1 MMNPKKVL
9 TFILISLFMLLL
21 LSIIFPSEG
30 IKVGDSF
37 TIKFLTI
44 EDIINPPE
52 QAKIDISEII
62 NGTDIEDNVDTLN
75 IDSLT
80 VLKEKKNVDSV
91 MVDSQYIY
99 YKPMPVKIDSV
110 VRYIEFPDK
119 THSSLDK
126 FFAVLANIKNEKRI
140 VRIMHYGDSQIE
152 TDRISDYFRYKL
164 QMQFGGVGPGIVPA
178 VKAFDFKSP
187 MIQTVSGDWKR
198 YTVYGRRDTT
208 VKHNRYGMAGN
219 FARFTPIINDTV
231 PDSLKNIISNKDLM
245 PHKLIYY
252 ASIDIIQSPYSFKPS
267 KKFKRCKMFYGYN
280 ETAVNLKTYSDGE
293 LIDESILPP
302 SNDYKTKTWNFTQT
316 PKDLKFEFE
325 AEDSPDI
332 YGFSLE
338 GYSGINVDNIAMRG
352 SGGLFFTKMDLN
364 MLSRM
369 YKQLNTKLLIL
380 QFGGNTVPNIRK
392 SYAYYRKAFS
402 RQIRTLKKI
411 APDITILVIGLADMS
426 KKEGDTYVSY
436 PNIPLIRDALKQA
449 SFENDCAYW
458 DMYEAMGGENSMP
471 SWVFY
476 DPPLAEKDFT
486 HFTPKGARYIAK
498 MFYNA
503 FMFEYNRYLKKNNK

>member
-1 MMNPKKVL
+1 MNPKKIL
-9 TFILISLFMLLL
+9 TFVFSVFFILLL
-21 LSIIFPSEG
+21 LSIVFPTEG
-30 IKVGDSF
+30 IKIGNSF
-37 TIKFLTI
+37 TLKFITI

-52 QAKIDISEII
+52 QKKVDISEII
-62 NGTDIEDNVDTLN
+62 NGTDIEDENDTLIQEEKEIPEIKKN
-75 IDSLT
+75 IDS
-80 VLKEKKNVDSV
+80 V
-91 MVDSQYIY
+91 MIDSQYVY

-119 THSSLDK
+119 SHSSLDK
-126 FFAVLANIKNEKRI
+126 FFAILANIKNQKKI

-164 QMQFGGVGPGIVPA
+164 QTQFGGVGPGIVPA

-187 MIQTVSGDWKR
+187 MIQSISGDWKR
-198 YTVYGRRDTT
+198 YTIYGKRDTT
-208 VKHNRYGMAGN
+208 VKHRRYGMTGN

-231 PDSLKNIISNKDLM
+231 PDSVKNIITNPEIIPRKQ
-245 PHKLIYY
+245 LIHY
-252 ASIDIIQSPYSFKPS
+252 ASIDIMQSPYSFKPT
-267 KKFKRCKMFYGYN
+267 KKYKCCRMYYGYN
-280 ETAVNLKTYSDGE
+280 KSEVKVKTYSDGE
-293 LIDESILPP
+293 LIDESTLPP
-302 SNDYKTKTWNFTQT
+302 SDDYRIKTWNFTET
-316 PKDLKFEFE
+316 PQDLKFEFE

-369 YKQLNTKLLIL
+369 YRQLNTKLLIL
-380 QFGGNTVPNIRK
+380 QFGGNTVPNVREN
-392 SYAYYRKAFS
+392 YDYYRRAFS
-402 RQIRTLKKI
+402 RQLRTLKRI
-411 APDITILVIGLADMS
+411 APDVTILVIGLADMS
-426 KKEGDTYVSY
+426 EKEGDTYITY
-436 PNIPLIRDALKQA
+436 PNVPLIRDALKQA
-449 SFENDCAYW
+449 SFENNCAYW
-458 DMYEAMGGENSMP
+458 DMFEAMGGENSMP

-503 FMFEYNRYLKKNNK
+503 FMYEYNRYLRKNK

>member
-1 MMNPKKVL
+1 MNPKK
-9 TFILISLFMLLL
+9 ILIFIFSVLFLLLL
-21 LSIIFPSEG
+21 LSIIFPSKG
-30 IKVGDSF
+30 IKIGNSF

-44 EDIINPPE
+44 EDIINPTE
-52 QAKIDISEII
+52 QTKVDISEII
-62 NGTDIEDNVDTLN
+62 NGTDIEDSTDSLN
-75 IDSLT
+75 IDSLI
-80 VLKEKKNVDSV
+80 LKKKKKDVDSV

-110 VRYIEFPDK
+110 VRHIEFPDK

-126 FFAVLANIKNEKRI
+126 FFGILANIKNEKKP

-164 QMQFGGVGPGIVPA
+164 QSQFGGTGPGIVPA

-187 MIQTVSGDWKR
+187 MIQSVKGDWKR
-198 YTVYGRRDTT
+198 YTVYGKRDTII
-208 VKHNRYGMAGN
+208 KHNHYGMLGN
-219 FARFTPIINDTV
+219 FARFTPPNNDTI
-231 PDSLKNIISNKDLM
+231 PDSLKSIISNSDLM
-245 PHKLIYY
+245 LNKLMHY
-252 ASIDIIQSPYSFKPS
+252 ASIDIMQSPYSFKPT
-267 KKFKRCKMFYGYN
+267 KHFKRCRMYYGYN
-280 ETAVNLKTYSDGE
+280 KTDVKIKTYSDGE
-293 LIDESILPP
+293 LIDESTLPP
-302 SNDYKTKTWNFTQT
+302 SDDYKIKTWNFEKT
-316 PKDLKFEFE
+316 PQILKFEFE

-369 YKQLNTKLLIL
+369 YKQLNAKLLIL
-380 QFGGNTVPNIRK
+380 QFGGNTVPNIRE

-426 KKEGDTYVSY
+426 KKEGDTYISY
-436 PNIPLIRDALKQA
+436 PNITLIRNALKQA
-449 SFENDCAYW
+449 SFENNCAYW

-476 DPPLAEKDFT
+476 DPPLAEKDFI

-498 MFYNA
+498 MFYNT
-503 FMFEYNRYLKKNNK
+503 FMYEYNQYLKKTK